1 MTGTDNRRRLSG
13 LMIGSLVALS
23 MGTVFVVV
31 NSAELPSPWRLV
43 IRVAAVLVAV
53 TLLALVIRAERAG
66 ASSEEGDIQGFADRR
81 YWYAVLFEVVALFG
95 GLYVIN
101 GVLKKPEVAV
111 AWVAVVVGLH
121 FFPLAWAWRMPLY
134 YGVGGAMAVL
144 GVAGF
149 VAYAAGASAATIGLI
164 AGVGSGFAL
173 YSAGVAG
180 LRDTR
185 ARRVAAA
192 AR

>member
-1 MTGTDNRRRLSG
+1 MTETDDRRRLSG

-31 NSAELPSPWRLV
+31 NSAALPSPWRLV

-66 ASSEEGDIQGFADRR
+66 APSEEGDIQGFADRR

-173 YSAGVAG
+173 YIAVVAG
-180 LRDTR
+180 LRDNR